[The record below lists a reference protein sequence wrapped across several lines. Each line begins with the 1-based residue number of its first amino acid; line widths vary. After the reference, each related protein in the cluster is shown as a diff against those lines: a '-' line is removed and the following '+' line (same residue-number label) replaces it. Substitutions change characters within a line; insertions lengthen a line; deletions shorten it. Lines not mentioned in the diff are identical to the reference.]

1 MTEQS
6 PSPAPAAYPRAQ
18 RIRLVAG
25 IVLGMLVL
33 DHLTKWAAIVWLKP
47 NPPHIY
53 LGDLFRLQF
62 ATNSGAF
69 LSMFQELSPAARSG
83 LLVGFNALI
92 LAGVAGY
99 LVSRKP
105 VARGNAIALAL
116 ILSGGVGNLIDRV
129 FRGGLVVDFMNIGI
143 TTEGFNLRSGI
154 FNVADLGIVGGLVLL
169 IALEVFG
176 KKTGEEL
183 ATDAHR

>member
-6 PSPAPAAYPRAQ
+6 PEENPQSGSISPYSRAD
-18 RIRLVAG
+18 RIRLVVG
-25 IVLGMLVL
+25 IVVFMLVL
-33 DHLTKWAAIVWLKP
+33 DHLSKWAAIVWLKP
-47 NPPHIY
+47 NPPLIY

-69 LSMFQELSPAARSG
+69 LSMFAGLDPAARSW

-92 LAGVAGY
+92 LAGVAAY

-129 FRGGLVVDFMNIGI
+129 CRGGLVVDFMNIGI
-143 TTEGFNLRSGI
+143 TTSNFNLRSGI

-169 IALEVFG
+169 VALEIFS
-176 KKTGEEL
+176 KKS
-183 ATDAHR
+183 AQSD